1 MCDKLKVSSSS
12 HSTDKIQDTK
22 KRNLE
27 IIIEERNSI
36 KNPEYYKMHD
46 SKTLSYFYN
55 NNNTENENSRKG
67 SLLKDKINQVLE
79 YSTKYRTL
87 DPENNMIN
95 INDVNLFDKKKKV
108 EKKMNRNLK
117 LLNLIKERM
126 SQEGNTNLSNESN
139 EIKKEDKKN
148 GKDDIYIKENKEID
162 QKGEDKI
169 NGLNLDKEKRKEKVI
184 KGNQKRNIDEEKKNK
199 LLNIISSKKYNKFQ
213 RNENKDKKKEPLK
226 KENNDNNNINGVK
239 INNRRKKTT
248 KTK

>member
-22 KRNLE
+22 KRNLD

-46 SKTLSYFYN
+46 SKALSYFFHN
-55 NNNTENENSRKG
+55 NSTENENSRKG

-108 EKKMNRNLK
+108 EKKVNRILK
-117 LLNLIKERM
+117 LLNLINERM
-126 SQEGNTNLSNESN
+126 RQEGNTNLSNESN

-199 LLNIISSKKYNKFQ
+199 LLNIINSKKYNKFQ

>member
-46 SKTLSYFYN
+46 SKTLPYFYN

-108 EKKMNRNLK
+108 EKKVNRNLK

-169 NGLNLDKEKRKEKVI
+169 NGLNLDKEKRKEIVI

-199 LLNIISSKKYNKFQ
+199 LLNIINSKKYNKFQ
-213 RNENKDKKKEPLK
+213 RNENKDKKKSP
-226 KENNDNNNINGVK
+226 
-239 INNRRKKTT
+239 
-248 KTK
+248 